1 MNRSGSG
8 VAAVCGLL
16 AIAGLAACMKAPDLA
31 AARATDRQSVRRY
44 DTIQALASNAGTVVA
59 ATQDGVMLTS
69 KDAGK
74 SWSRQSLGATSIIGL
89 ATCPD
94 GSYIGIDFYHRI
106 WSAGPDGAEW
116 KSQPLAKPQTA
127 LAVACDARGDWWV
140 AGTRATIASS
150 SDQGASWKLTDLGQD
165 AQFTALQFVSDSFG
179 IAMGEFGMVVVT
191 TDGGAH
197 WALRP
202 KLANDFYPYAELFTS
217 ERDGWVSG
225 LAGQILTTH
234 DGARTWQAQEN
245 ETKQPL
251 YRLFLHQGVP
261 YAAGAGGVLAHL
273 DGATWRELAYPDAIP
288 VFLGAATSVD
298 RQAVIAIG
306 GPAGVLRAI
315 GTQAN

>member
-1 MNRSGSG
+1 MRRMGAG
-8 VAAVCGLL
+8 KAAAWGLM
-16 AIAGLAACMKAPDLA
+16 AMAGLAACMKAPDLA
-31 AARATDRQSVRRY
+31 AVRATDQQSVRRY

-69 KDAGK
+69 RDAGK
-74 SWSRQSLGATSIIGL
+74 TWSRQALGSTSIIGM

-106 WSAGPDGAEW
+106 WSAGPDGAAW
-116 KSQPLAKPQTA
+116 KSRPLAKPQTA
-127 LAVACDARGDWWV
+127 LTVACDAKGTWWV

-165 AQFTALQFVSDSFG
+165 AQFTALQFESDSFG

-197 WALRP
+197 WTLRP
-202 KLANDFYPYAELFTS
+202 KLANDFYPYAALFTS

-225 LAGQILTTH
+225 LAGQILVTH
-234 DGARTWQAQEN
+234 DGARSWQAQEN
-245 ETKQPL
+245 ETRQAL

-261 YAAGAGGVLAHL
+261 YGAGAGGVLARL
-273 DGATWRELAYPDAIP
+273 DGASWREVAYPDAIP
-288 VFLGAATSVD
+288 VFLGAATSVEK
-298 RQAVIAIG
+298 RAVIAIG